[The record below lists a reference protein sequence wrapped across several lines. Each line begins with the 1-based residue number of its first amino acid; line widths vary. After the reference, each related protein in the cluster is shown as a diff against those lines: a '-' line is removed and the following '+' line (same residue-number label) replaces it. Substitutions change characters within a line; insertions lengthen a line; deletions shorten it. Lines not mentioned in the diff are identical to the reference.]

1 MVDHG
6 IERGSLGVGRGRIP
20 EERLKP
26 VITLLAFC
34 VTATLISLSS
44 WLAIWLLLAPAL
56 LE

>member
-6 IERGSLGVGRGRIP
+6 IERGNLSVVSGHVP
-20 EERLKP
+20 EQRLKP
-26 VITLLAFC
+26 VMTLLGIC
-34 VTATLISLSS
+34 VTVVLISLSS